1 MPKLA
6 SLNAKED
13 SYSFLR
19 STKKRF
25 IDEFTRIK
33 ERYELNSMVLVLDLE
48 SAKFIST
55 LFTVTDLVGQGIVF
69 VERLEKVRKTLDHH
83 AIYFITPSQQ
93 SIDFMLADFN
103 HKHELRYRK
112 AHVLFSSALDRSLM
126 KKISNNQ
133 YFLKKLARHSFKE
146 FYFETFVISNN
157 CAHFSIEYLS
167 LAFSR
172 DCNE

>member
-1 MPKLA
+1 MPKLT
-6 SLNAKED
+6 SLNTKEE
-13 SYSFLR
+13 SFSFLR

-48 SAKFIST
+48 SAKFISS
-55 LFTVTDLVGQGIVF
+55 LFTVTELVGQGIVF

-83 AIYFITPSQQ
+83 AIYFITPFPQ
-93 SIDFMLADFN
+93 SIDFMLQDF
-103 HKHELRYRK
+103 KDKDESRYRK
-112 AHVLFSSALDRSLM
+112 AHVLFSSSLDRNLM

-133 YFLKKLARHSFKE
+133 CFLKKLARHSFKE
-146 FYFETFVISNN
+146 FYFEAFVISNN
-157 CAHFSIEYLS
+157 CVHFSIDYLS

-172 DCNE
+172 DCNQ